1 MAIKGVN
8 SSLLWF
14 SKGREEEW
22 EGADERERELLSH
35 RAAFNSVIGGN
46 FF

>member
-22 EGADERERELLSH
+22 EGADERERVVVFS
-35 RAAFNSVIGGN
+35 
-46 FF
+46 